1 MMAGESKI
9 GTSGKDPA
17 HDMPMEQ
24 PDCDADLASVMKQGG
39 AKEGQMP
46 KQGGTTDTQRYLR
59 AISGVKGG

>member
-1 MMAGESKI
+1 MAGESKI

-17 HDMPMEQ
+17 WDAPMEQ
-24 PDCDADLASVMKQGG
+24 PYCDADLASVMKQSGG
-39 AKEGQMP
+39 EKQGLAP